1 MIHFGSFDKR
11 QHGSKEPPHRRAV
24 AFFDRFPELLVDDRE
39 DEFNGLIEML
49 RDKALDYFRKEIIH
63 PMVDKILNESTF

>member
-24 AFFDRFPELLVDDRE
+24 AFFDRFPELLVDDPE
-39 DEFNGLIEML
+39 DEFNGLIEIL
-49 RDKALDYFRKEIIH
+49 RDKAMGYFRKEIIRKAFA
-63 PMVDKILNESTF
+63 KIK